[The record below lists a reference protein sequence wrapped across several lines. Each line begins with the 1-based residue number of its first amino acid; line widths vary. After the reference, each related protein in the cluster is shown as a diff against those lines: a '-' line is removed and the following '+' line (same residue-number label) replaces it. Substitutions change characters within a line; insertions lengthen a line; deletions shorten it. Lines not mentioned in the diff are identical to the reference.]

1 MLILTRRQG
10 ETIHIGEE
18 IVAIVSRITPQRVCI
33 DLAVNTGHA
42 VSLGDIRLEH
52 SGFVRR
58 YVERG
63 ESFRIGDNIQL
74 IVCDKDRTPS
84 QVAIGI
90 AAPKDVVILRGE
102 LYQRQQ
108 REKGRAAA

>member
-1 MLILTRRQG
+1 MLILTRRVG
-10 ETIHIGEE
+10 ETIHIGDE

-33 DLAVNTGHA
+33 DLAVNPGHA
-42 VSLGDIRLEH
+42 VSLGDIRLQH

-58 YVERG
+58 YVDRG
-63 ESFRIGDNIQL
+63 ESFRVGDSIQV

-90 AAPKDVVILRGE
+90 DAPKDVVILRGE
-102 LYQRQQ
+102 LYQRKQ
-108 REKGRAAA
+108 REQGRAVA

>member
-1 MLILTRRQG
+1 MLILTRREG

-18 IVAIVSRITPQRVCI
+18 IVAKIVSIMRNRVCI
-33 DLAVNTGHA
+33 DLVVNDGHP
-42 VSLGDIRLEH
+42 VSLGETRLEH

-58 YVERG
+58 YVKRG
-63 ESFRIGDNIQL
+63 EHFNIGDNIQL
-74 IVCDKDRTPS
+74 IVCNKDRTPS

-90 AAPKDVVILRGE
+90 AAPKEVVILRGE

-108 REKGRAAA
+108 RDKGRAAA